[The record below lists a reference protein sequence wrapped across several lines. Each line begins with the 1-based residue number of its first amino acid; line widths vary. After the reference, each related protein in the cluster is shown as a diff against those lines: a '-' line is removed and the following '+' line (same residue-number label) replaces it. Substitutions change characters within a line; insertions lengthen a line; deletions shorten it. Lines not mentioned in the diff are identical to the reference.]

1 MSVGRMPVQSF
12 SADELNDEDLFGF
25 LNGRTLV
32 DNALGTFGWHI
43 SHHISDY
50 YLKNG
55 HSKEA
60 VEIQE
65 NYTQELQ
72 KFPSWEANAIYNLAC
87 FYAQID
93 EKEKAIINLKAAFLL
108 KPDLAGWSKKDKDLD
123 KLKDDVDFKALLK
136 IS

>member
-1 MSVGRMPVQSF
+1 M
-12 SADELNDEDLFGF
+12 
-25 LNGRTLV
+25 V

-43 SHHISDY
+43 SHHISDF

-55 HSKEA
+55 HSEKA

-65 NYTQELQ
+65 KYSQELH

-108 KPDLAGWSKKDKDLD
+108 KPDLVGWSKKDKDLD